1 MFRGAALANID
12 GDTIMDIVFG
22 DDAGMLSAL
31 RGTSPD
37 IIWEID
43 LEAHYGNTFN
53 IDNAP
58 VIGDFDGDGKLDA
71 FVVGG
76 YGTSSTPE
84 NNHGRAYMLSA
95 GEGEG
100 PGWPMFRHDVR
111 RSGCFEGSGT
121 GIEEADLMPL
131 LSELTCYPN
140 PSASVTRMAFY
151 LTAAC
156 HVSGEVFDLSG
167 RKVKGVIDQEL
178 QAGQHLINLDL
189 EHLPS
194 GLYVVR
200 LQVGT
205 ASSVLQIVKLD

>member
-12 GDTIMDIVFG
+12 GDTITDIIFG
-22 DDAGMLSAL
+22 ADGGMLTAL

-53 IDNAP
+53 IDHAP
-58 VIGDFDGDGKLDA
+58 VIGDFDGDGKLDV

-95 GEGEG
+95 GEGSG
-100 PGWPMFRHDVR
+100 PGWPMFRHDIR
-111 RSGCFEGSGT
+111 RSGCFEDSGT
-121 GIEEADLMPL
+121 GIEEAELLPL

-140 PSASVTRMAFY
+140 PFASVTRMAFY

-156 HVSGEVFDLSG
+156 HVSGELFDLSG
-167 RKVKGVIDQEL
+167 RMVKGVIDQEL
-178 QAGQHLINLDL
+178 QGGQHLFNLDL
-189 EHLPS
+189 TNLPC
-194 GLYVVR
+194 GIYIVR
-200 LQVGT
+200 LQIGA
-205 ASSVLQIVKLD
+205 ASSTRQIVKLD

>member
-12 GDTIMDIVFG
+12 GDTITDIIFG
-22 DDAGMLSAL
+22 DDAGMLTVL

-58 VIGDFDGDGKLDA
+58 VISDYDGDGKLDV

-95 GEGEG
+95 GDGSG
-100 PGWPMFRHDVR
+100 PGWPMFRHDIR

-121 GIEEADLMPL
+121 GIEEADQLPSL
-131 LSELTCYPN
+131 IELNCYPN
-140 PSASVTRMAFY
+140 PFASDTRMIFH
-151 LTAAC
+151 LTEAC
-156 HVSGEVFDLSG
+156 RVSGEVFDLAG
-167 RKVKGVIDQEL
+167 RMVKGVIDQDL

-189 EHLPS
+189 EHFPS

-205 ASSVLQIVKLD
+205 ASSALQIVKLD